1 MMMRALIFSAA
12 VFCASLMPRPA
23 LAEEPVF
30 AAKALGTIMPAGG
43 KVVYYDRLRL
53 LILDPRSS
61 VNSDWAT
68 IASPEASSFDGGLI
82 CSADG
87 KGICAVA
94 LRKNGR
100 KVLGLL
106 DTANEQLT
114 ATSVELDHVV
124 AIASS
129 GQVYISRTEP
139 GEARRI
145 FSVDARTQEVA
156 LTGVIS
162 AGESLELL
170 PIDGSLQPVFAVNA
184 DTVRF
189 PDNPTAVR
197 VVGGISSGR
206 SSSAKNVFGANDLFQ
221 KYRDGL
227 DRAVIWRRTYS
238 QVANDKL
245 GGPFDTFEFQLP
257 AQSLPST
264 ENFKTD
270 RAGHVLGLSA
280 ADETLK
286 LETLCSNRN
295 DDGSAIKGTKLL
307 RTYPLFAEVK
317 VVGGGLG
324 NGFVV
329 RVRRPGE
336 EEVFDY
342 VSFEQNASERLGGAA
357 CSDLEAKIIENLPI
371 PGATFPA
378 GWVEETRDFTV
389 SDGNVIQGVLLRQS
403 EGLVTT
409 LIIDVYGASGLLRTS
424 LGTPNDFLQSEEMKG
439 VAIFYPVLPGDGNL
453 GWQSAASA
461 RSPDR
466 SETVSALIDVVK
478 LARNE
483 ILGEDGKVVL
493 RGGSAGAWLALKTAL
508 AEPNLVDEV
517 VAISAAYFFENDDD
531 VVRLADFFS
540 TSDSL
545 TEQEV
550 ARCGNTFFRL
560 IHGTEDQITP
570 IERTRR
576 FAGMMSANDC
586 EGALHM
592 VVGGDHNLIDF
603 WDVRINP
610 ETNNI
615 LYWTH
620 GLEP

>member
-1 MMMRALIFSAA
+1 MIVRALIFSAA
-12 VFCASLMPRPA
+12 IFCASLTPNPTD
-23 LAEEPVF
+23 AEEPVY

-61 VNSDWAT
+61 
-68 IASPEASSFDGGLI
+68 ASSEWVAVALPEASSFDGRLI

-87 KGICAVA
+87 KGICALA
-94 LRKNGR
+94 LLKDGH

-106 DTANEQLT
+106 DTANERLI
-114 ATSVELDHVV
+114 ATSVELDRVV

-129 GQVYISRTEP
+129 DQVYISRTQP
-139 GEARRI
+139 SEAQSIYR
-145 FSVDARTQEVA
+145 VDARTQEMTM
-156 LTGVIS
+156 TGVIRT
-162 AGESLELL
+162 GESFELL
-170 PIDGSLQPVFAVNA
+170 PIDGSLQPVFATNS

-189 PDNPTAVR
+189 PDEPTAVR

-206 SSSAKNVFGANDLFQ
+206 SLSAKNVFGANDLFQ
-221 KYRDGL
+221 KYPDGL

-238 QVANDKL
+238 RVATDKL
-245 GGPFDTFEFQLP
+245 GGAFDTFELQLP
-257 AQSLPST
+257 AQALPAT

-280 ADETLK
+280 TGETLG
-286 LETLCSNRN
+286 LETLCSNRS
-295 DDGSAIKGTKLL
+295 DDGSTKKSTKLL

-317 VVGGGLG
+317 VVGDGLG
-324 NGFVV
+324 DGFVV

-336 EEVFDY
+336 KEVFDY
-342 VSFEQNASERLGGAA
+342 VSFEQAASEKLGGAA
-357 CSDLEAKIIENLPI
+357 CSDVEAKIIENLSI

-378 GWVEETRDFTV
+378 GWIEEVRELTV
-389 SDGNVIQGVLLRQS
+389 SDGKTIHGVLFRQS
-403 EGLVTT
+403 ESPITT
-409 LIIDVYGASGLLRTS
+409 LVIDVYGASGLLRTS
-424 LGTPNDFLQSEEMKG
+424 LAAPNDFLQSNAMKG
-439 VAIFYPVLPGDGNL
+439 MAIFYPLLPGDGNL
-453 GWQSAASA
+453 GWQSAESA
-461 RSPDR
+461 RSPNR
-466 SETVSALIDVVK
+466 AETVSALIDVVK

-483 ILGEDGKVVL
+483 FLEKDGKVVL
-493 RGGSAGAWLALKTAL
+493 RGGSAGAWLALKTSL
-508 AEPNLVDEV
+508 TEPNLVDEV
-517 VAISAAYFFENDDD
+517 VAISAAYFFEGSDD
-531 VVRLADFFS
+531 VVRLADFFA

-550 ARCGNTFFRL
+550 AHCSDTFFRL
-560 IHGTEDQITP
+560 IHGTEDRITP

-576 FAGMMSANDC
+576 FAGMMSANHC
-586 EGALHM
+586 KGALHM

-603 WDVRINP
+603 WDVRMNP